1 MRRLAAIL
9 LVLCSALVSCS
20 SEEDAAPATS
30 SSPSVGKADLN
41 AVEHRWAGL
50 TEQEQQRV
58 CAYADSKDGNADMA
72 GALEQLREYDYS
84 EAEAAEMLP
93 YVVNECT

>member
-1 MRRLAAIL
+1 MRRLAAVL

-20 SEEDAAPATS
+20 SKEGASPSTS
-30 SSPSVGKADLN
+30 TPSVGKADLN

-58 CAYADSKDGNADMA
+58 CAYAGNDDGNADMA
-72 GALEQLREYDYS
+72 GALEQLREHDYS

-93 YVVNECT
+93 YVMNECT

>member
-1 MRRLAAIL
+1 MRRLAAVL

-20 SEEDAAPATS
+20 SKEGAASSTS
-30 SSPSVGKADLN
+30 ASPSVGKADLK

-58 CAYADSKDGNADMA
+58 CAYADGNADMA
-72 GALEQLREYDYS
+72 AALEQLREYDYS

>member
-1 MRRLAAIL
+1 MRRLAAVL
-9 LVLCSALVSCS
+9 LVLCSGLVSCS
-20 SEEDAAPATS
+20 SQEGAASSTS
-30 SSPSVGKADLN
+30 ASPSIGRADLD
-41 AVEHRWAGL
+41 AVEHRWASL

-58 CAYADSKDGNADMA
+58 CVYADNGADMA
-72 GALEQLREYDYS
+72 GALEQLREHDFS